1 MKNYFSIARNNK
13 DIYTVAEINANIFNL
28 KSLGVLMLACV
39 LTEIMNLLN
48 IFTVEKKLMLILM
61 LSTLVL
67 LLVPIS
73 VYLIHDLVLKRTPSI
88 LEWKGLKLL
97 IISVTYVAFVVLC
110 ITLSFHAVLVMT
122 VPALMTAQYRYNRKL
137 ALWISF
143 ASIILVPVS
152 IYGSYFFGV
161 PDRNLIKGALSD
173 SDALII
179 ANRFTIYTSQ
189 RMTEIL
195 FHYVMPRI
203 LQMVT
208 LLILTIGISKRNAR
222 MLDRQESLMQVAQEE
237 MEKRNAMQSK
247 VIEDLASVIETRDIG
262 TGQHV
267 KRTKKYVGIIA
278 RELRKLDKYKDVL
291 TDATIKDI
299 ENAAPLHDVGK
310 IAVPDYIL
318 LKPGKLSDEEF
329 EKIKTHSSK
338 GGEMI
343 QNIFANFADKTIL
356 DRAFNIATAHHEKW
370 NGKGYPKGLEGEEI
384 PIEARLMAIADVFD
398 ALVSDRVYK
407 KAIPPKEAF
416 DIIVEGSG
424 THFDPEIIDAIIRIE
439 DEFIAAALED

>member
-1 MKNYFSIARNNK
+1 
-13 DIYTVAEINANIFNL
+13 
-28 KSLGVLMLACV
+28 
-39 LTEIMNLLN
+39 
-48 IFTVEKKLMLILM
+48 
-61 LSTLVL
+61 
-67 LLVPIS
+67 
-73 VYLIHDLVLKRTPSI
+73 
-88 LEWKGLKLL
+88 
-97 IISVTYVAFVVLC
+97 
-110 ITLSFHAVLVMT
+110 
-122 VPALMTAQYRYNRKL
+122 
-137 ALWISF
+137 
-143 ASIILVPVS
+143 
-152 IYGSYFFGV
+152 
-161 PDRNLIKGALSD
+161 
-173 SDALII
+173 
-179 ANRFTIYTSQ
+179 
-189 RMTEIL
+189 MTEIL